1 MNSVV
6 EGIVAAFNRKAD
18 RDAFFSAYASEVVL
32 HGFPAGLT
40 GMVGVR
46 RFYAALWEAFPDAS
60 LTLQDTI
67 TEGDRVAVRYRFE
80 GTQLGDYL
88 GSPATGKVVSVSSV
102 TVARLEGERIAE
114 EWHAPTELSI
124 LAAIGAI
131 EMPHLQSEGQAPSRP
146 LPPRHSAAADAAV
159 LRWMEQHPDEDAP

>member
-6 EGIVAAFNRKAD
+6 ESIVAAFNRGAE
-18 RDAFFSAYASEVVL
+18 RDAFFSAYDPEVVL
-32 HGFPAGLT
+32 HGFPAGLN

-46 RFYAALWEAFPDAS
+46 RFYATLWEAFPDAF

-67 TEGDRVAVRYRFE
+67 TEADRVAVRYEFG
-80 GTQLGDYL
+80 GTQLGAYL
-88 GSPATGKVVSVSSV
+88 GSAPTGKAVSVSSV
-102 TVARLEGERIAE
+102 TVVRFVGERIAE

-131 EMPHLQSEGQAPSRP
+131 EMPHLTGEGEDPSRR

-159 LRWMEQHPDEDAP
+159 LRWMEQHPDEDP

>member
-6 EGIVAAFNRKAD
+6 EAIVAAFNRKAD
-18 RDAFFSAYASEVVL
+18 RDAFFSAYDPAVVL
-32 HGFPAGLT
+32 HGFPAGLN

-46 RFYAALWEAFPDAS
+46 RFYAALWEAFPDAF

-67 TEGDRVAVRYRFE
+67 TEADRVAVRYQFG

-88 GSPATGKVVSVSSV
+88 GSPATGKAVAVSGV
-102 TVARLEGERIAE
+102 TVVRLNDERIAE

-131 EMPHLQSEGQAPSRP
+131 EMPHLKGEGEASSRQ

-159 LRWMEQHPDEDAP
+159 LRWMEQHPDEDL

>member
-6 EGIVAAFNRKAD
+6 EAIVAAFNRQDD
-18 RDAFFSAYASEVVL
+18 REAFFSAYAPEVVL
-32 HGFPAGLT
+32 HGFPAGLD

-67 TEGDRVAVRYRFE
+67 TEADRVAVRYQFD
-80 GTQLGDYL
+80 GTQQGEYL
-88 GSPATGKVVSVSSV
+88 GSPPTGKSASVSSMTLV
-102 TVARLEGERIAE
+102 RIEGERIAE
-114 EWHAPTELSI
+114 EWHAPTELRI

-131 EMPHLQSEGQAPSRP
+131 EMPHLKGEGDAPGRH

-159 LRWMEQHPDEDAP
+159 LRWMEQHPDEDL

>member
-6 EGIVAAFNRKAD
+6 VAIVAAFNRKAD
-18 RDAFFSAYASEVVL
+18 RDEFFSAYDPEVVL

-40 GMVGVR
+40 GMAGVR

-60 LTLQDTI
+60 LTLDDTI
-67 TEGDRVAVRYRFE
+67 TEADRVAVRYRFG

-88 GSPATGKVVSVSSV
+88 GTPPTGKAVSVSSV
-102 TVARLEGERIAE
+102 TVVRFEGERIAE

-124 LAAIGAI
+124 LAAIGAV
-131 EMPHLQSEGQAPSRP
+131 ELPHLQAEADAPGRQ

-159 LRWMEQHPDEDAP
+159 LRWMEQHPDEDP